1 LQLQNSAILVCF
13 KIHLLSGIYFH
24 IPFCKST
31 CSYCDFYSTG
41 QFKLLDRVV
50 NALCKELMLRKTYFK
65 ETDPVETI
73 YFGGGTPSVLEEA
86 HLHHLFETLNHLFD
100 LSQCKEITLEANPDD
115 LSESYLDMLT
125 RFPINRL
132 SMGVQSLH
140 DNELQLLNR
149 RHSAQE
155 AIEAVQRAKKYV
167 SNISIDLMFGLPLQT
182 LDSWE
187 VTIEKSLALKVQHIS
202 AYQLTIEKGTKLYR
216 QRELGNIF
224 PASDELSTEMYF
236 MLINKLLDAGFEQY
250 EISNFSLPTYAS
262 KHNSAYW
269 QEKSYLGIGPSAH
282 SFNGISRQWNIA
294 NNMRYVIGIENGKA
308 EIEQEK
314 LTEKDHYNEKVMT
327 ALRTKTGIDLSAFEE
342 RFGNG
347 KMQNLLKDADKYL
360 STGLLKLQENHLHL
374 TAESFWISDGIIA
387 ALMID

>member
-1 LQLQNSAILVCF
+1 M
-13 KIHLLSGIYFH
+13 
-24 IPFCKST
+24 
-31 CSYCDFYSTG
+31 
-41 QFKLLDRVV
+41 
-50 NALCKELMLRKTYFK
+50 NALCRELTVRRFYLN

-73 YFGGGTPSVLEEA
+73 YFGGGTPSVLEET
-86 HLHHLFETLNHLFD
+86 HLHHFFDTLNLLFD

-115 LSESYLDMLT
+115 LSESYLDMLS
-125 RFPINRL
+125 RIPINRL
-132 SMGVQSLH
+132 SIGVQSLN

-155 AIEAVQRAKKYV
+155 AIDAVQKAKQYV

-182 LDSWE
+182 LDSWNE
-187 VTIEKSLALKVQHIS
+187 TIEKSLALGVQHIS

-224 PASDELSTEMYF
+224 PSEDELSTEMYF
-236 MLINKLLDAGFEQY
+236 MLVKKLTDAGFEQY

-294 NNMRYVIGIENGKA
+294 NNIRYVTGIENEKP
-308 EIEQEK
+308 EIEQEQ
-314 LTEKDHYNEKVMT
+314 LTETDHYNERIMT
-327 ALRTKTGIDLSAFEE
+327 ALRTKTGIDLFALEE
-342 RFGNG
+342 RFGNRQ
-347 KMQNLLKDADKYL
+347 MQHLLKAADKYL
-360 STGLLKLQENHLHL
+360 SIGLLKLQENHLRL
-374 TAESFWISDGIIA
+374 TSESFWISDRIIA
-387 ALMID
+387 DLMID

>member
-1 LQLQNSAILVCF
+1 
-13 KIHLLSGIYFH
+13 
-24 IPFCKST
+24 
-31 CSYCDFYSTG
+31 
-41 QFKLLDRVV
+41 
-50 NALCKELMLRKTYFK
+50 MLRKTYFK

-115 LSESYLDMLT
+115 LSESYLDMLA

>member
-1 LQLQNSAILVCF
+1 MQLQNSSILVGV
-13 KIHLLSGIYFH
+13 KIHLLSGIYLH

-41 QFKLLDRVV
+41 QIKLLDRVV
-50 NALCKELMLRKTYFK
+50 NALCKELIVRKGYFK
-65 ETDPVETI
+65 ETDSVETI
-73 YFGGGTPSVLEEA
+73 YFGGGTPSVLEEV

-100 LSQCKEITLEANPDD
+100 LSKCKEITLEANPDD
-115 LSESYLDMLT
+115 LSESFLDMLAH
-125 RFPINRL
+125 FPINRL

-140 DNELQLLNR
+140 DNELKLLNR
-149 RHSAQE
+149 RHSAQD
-155 AIEAVQRAKKYV
+155 AIEAVQRAKQYV

-182 LDSWE
+182 LDSWNE
-187 VTIEKSLALKVQHIS
+187 TIEKSLALEVQHIS

-216 QRELGNIF
+216 QRELGKVL

-236 MLINKLLDAGFEQY
+236 MLVNKLTDAGFEQY
-250 EISNFSLPTYAS
+250 EISNFSLPSYAS

-294 NNMRYVIGIENGKA
+294 NNMRYLIGIENGEP
-308 EIEQEK
+308 EIQQEQ
-314 LTEKDHYNEKVMT
+314 LTEKDHYNEKIMT
-327 ALRTKTGIDLSAFEE
+327 ALRTKIGIDLSAFEV

-347 KMQNLLKDADKYL
+347 QMQHLLKAADKYL
-360 STGLLKLQENHLHL
+360 STGLLQLQENHLRL
-374 TAESFWISDGIIA
+374 TSESFWISDGIIA
-387 ALMID
+387 DLMID